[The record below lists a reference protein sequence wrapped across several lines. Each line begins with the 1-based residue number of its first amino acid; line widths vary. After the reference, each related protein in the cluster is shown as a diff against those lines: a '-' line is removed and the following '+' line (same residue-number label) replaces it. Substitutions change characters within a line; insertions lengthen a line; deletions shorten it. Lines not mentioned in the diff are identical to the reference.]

1 MAGIFWE
8 PFSAQKSFLN
18 NLLVCVCSCT
28 ILESRYNFVV
38 NNQRIR
44 QEKLDKN
51 LIDANT

>member
-18 NLLVCVCSCT
+18 NLLVSCT

-51 LIDANT
+51 LIEANT